1 MSFANNILGTSKRAS
16 FQTAGGSIIKFRHP
30 YLSGQLATESG
41 TNATITA
48 AINTVDI
55 SSSCKLDSEYFR
67 AEQSMDSAKQVVL
80 VDGSV
85 VTITNDVQAGTI
97 TLQCIPT
104 TGLVGSGDAIACF
117 QLVQACKD
125 SVGGLLYITE
135 YLNGKAITTVYYGVS
150 VANVPNKIKQ
160 GNDVP
165 VYPVKL
171 LYAGWIQAVSSAD
184 ASVQSIWAAG
194 NNAGVSAIFEQFGI
208 NAGDNTA
215 ASAVGDT
222 VGDGTLDNASTVA
235 TGAIANYD
243 ARNLSSV
250 KVGDANVAAVKT
262 AASVAYATSKSVVL
276 EAST

>member
-30 YLSGQLATESG
+30 YLSGQLAASDG
-41 TNATITA
+41 SATAITA

-125 SVGGLLYITE
+125 SVGRLLYITE

-150 VANVPNKIKQ
+150 VENVHNKIKQ

-194 NNAGVSAIFEQFGI
+194 NNAGVAAIFNQFGI
-208 NAGDNTA
+208 NAGDNTD
-215 ASAVGDT
+215 ASAAGDT
-222 VGDGTLDNASTVA
+222 VGDSTLNNEDTVA
-235 TGAIANYD
+235 NGAIANYD
-243 ARNLSSV
+243 AKHLSDISEN
-250 KVGDANVAAVKT
+250 DA
-262 AASVAYATSKSVVL
+262 AASVAYKADTSVTLRTNDAESL
-276 EAST
+276 SD